1 MRDWM
6 DREGWPL
13 LAAFLALGLMMFVVI
28 TSATITNVEVE
39 KQTYV
44 YGDDMKREFD
54 LLNETLEQIQNELKL
69 LIDLL
74 DENRVN
80 LP

>member
-6 DREGWPL
+6 DKAGWTL
-13 LAAFLALGLMMFVVI
+13 LGAFLALGLMMFVII
-28 TSATITNVEVE
+28 TSMTTHVKYE
-39 KQTYV
+39 KVTYV

-54 LLNETLEQIQNELKL
+54 LLNESLEQVQNELKL

-74 DENRVN
+74 DENREN

>member
-1 MRDWM
+1 M
-6 DREGWPL
+6 DRVGWPL

-28 TSATITNVEVE
+28 TSAMATNVEAE

-54 LLNETLEQIQNELKL
+54 LLNETLEQVQNELKL

>member
-1 MRDWM
+1 M
-6 DREGWPL
+6 DRVGWPL

-28 TSATITNVEVE
+28 TSAMTTNVKEVE

-54 LLNETLEQIQNELKL
+54 LLNETLEQVQNELKL